1 MCLEMEAGIMI
12 PVITK
17 EIFSQEIQKMVDM
30 GFTHMEAILHF
41 SKENNIEVEVAAKL
55 INNKI
60 KAGVELEARSL
71 NFLPKQAELPLD

>member
-1 MCLEMEAGIMI
+1 MI

-17 EIFSQEIQKMVDM
+17 DAFSQEIQKLVDV

-41 SKENNIEVEVAAKL
+41 AQENNIEVETAAKL

-60 KAGVELEARSL
+60 KAGVESEARAL